1 MDASDVGLKAP
12 IQVDMGVKG
21 QDTGLYDTLHT
32 DLSRYLYDCWQR
44 AKTAKTEITE
54 RLLKCERQRRGVYD
68 PDRAMEIA
76 KTGGSD
82 IFLRLTDI
90 KCRAAESWIRDVML
104 GNNRDVF
111 TLDPANEP
119 EMPPEI
125 SAGIV
130 ELVQMEM
137 QDVIAQGQEIH
148 PEAFRVRMEQVH
160 GRIIQNMRDEAA
172 TAAKNMHG
180 KIEDQMNQGG
190 FTPSFK
196 EFINDFVTYPV
207 AIMSGP
213 TVRRKKVLRWGPG
226 FQPIVVND
234 FVREFGRVS
243 PHDAFPSPSST
254 SINDGYFFVRHRLTR
269 SSLQDLRGVQGYVDS
284 SIDQVLDRFGEQGFR
299 EWLMGD
305 HERERLE
312 GKSYSQMFTREVIEA
327 LEFWGSVSGK
337 TLISWGL
344 KKDIEPNKEYAIT
357 AWMIGP
363 LMIKVAIN
371 PDPLGRR
378 PYGMAQWNE
387 VPGSFWGVALPE
399 QMRDIQI
406 MCNASARSLAN
417 NMSIASGPQ
426 VEIQIDRL
434 PDGESVTSI
443 FPWKVWQTTSDRTG
457 GGQPAVKFFQ
467 PGMNAEPLMAVLQ
480 YFSRQADEVTG
491 IPAYL
496 YSGQTGSGAGRTA
509 SGLSML
515 MDNAAKGIKNA
526 IGTIDVVVSGI
537 VQRLYNHNMIYDD
550 DISAKGD
557 FKIVAHGATG
567 LIVKEQLQAK
577 RAEFLAATANEFDMG
592 IIGVQGRAYLLH
604 SVAESLQMDTRRL
617 VPSDEELAQ
626 KQMAA
631 QGAGQEGAA
640 QVQAIQQQAQE
651 QIAALQQEAGMKIQE
666 LEQTIQA
673 LEQQMANKRDE
684 IDSKAGSEIQKA
696 EVMANASIEVARIQ
710 ATAKDEL
717 APVIEQIKQ
726 VQQEIYELRIEEAA
740 KMQVIEKDIND
751 IRQMSEKDE
760 AVNKRESQDE
770 NVSTQVLAT
779 LAQTQAALAQVMAA
793 PRQTK
798 IIEDKDGRAVGATST
813 IGGEK

>member
-1 MDASDVGLKAP
+1 MINMADVGGLKP
-12 IQVDMGVKG
+12 PVQVDMAVKG
-21 QDTGLYDTLHT
+21 KADSLYDTLHS
-32 DLSRYLYDCWQR
+32 DLSRYLYDCWMR
-44 AKTAKTEITE
+44 SKTAKIEITE

-68 PDRAMEIA
+68 PDKAMDIA

-82 IFLRLTDI
+82 IYLRLTDI

-111 TLDPANEP
+111 TLEPANEP
-119 EMPPEI
+119 EMPMEV

-137 QDVIAQGQEIH
+137 QEVIAQGQQIH

-160 GRIIQNMRDEAA
+160 GRIIQTMRDEAN

-180 KIEDQMNQGG
+180 KIQDQMNQGG
-190 FTPSFK
+190 FDAAFK

-213 TVRRKKVLRWGPG
+213 IVRRKKQLHWGPN

-254 SINDGYFFVRHRLTR
+254 SVNDGYFFVRHRLTR
-269 SSLQDLRGVQGYVDS
+269 SSLQNLRGVQGYVDS

-337 TLISWGL
+337 ALISWGL
-344 KKDIEPNKEYAIT
+344 KKDIDQHKEYEIT

-378 PYGMAQWNE
+378 PFGMAQWNE
-387 VPGSFWGVALPE
+387 VPGAFWGVALPE
-399 QMRDIQI
+399 QMRDIQT

-417 NMSIASGPQ
+417 NMGIASGPQ
-426 VEIQIDRL
+426 VEIQVDRL

-443 FPWKVWQTTSDRTG
+443 FPWKVWQTTSDRSG

-467 PGMNAEPLMAVLQ
+467 PSMNAEPLMAVLQ
-480 YFSRQADEVTG
+480 YFSRQSDEVTG

-526 IGTIDVVVSGI
+526 ISVIDLVVSGF
-537 VQRLYNHNMIYDD
+537 VQRLYNHNMIYDED
-550 DISAKGD
+550 VTAKGD
-557 FKIVAHGATG
+557 FRIVAHGATG
-567 LIVKEQLQAK
+567 LIVKEQLQAR

-592 IIGVQGRAYLLH
+592 IIGMQGRAYLLH
-604 SVAESLQMDTRRL
+604 SVAESLQMDTNKL
-617 VPSDEELAQ
+617 VPSAEELAQ
-626 KQMAA
+626 KQA

-651 QIAALQQEAGMKIQE
+651 QIAALQQEAGQKIQE

-673 LEQQMANKRDE
+673 MQQEMANKRDE
-684 IDSKAGSEIQKA
+684 IDSKAGAEIHKA
-696 EVMANASIEVARIQ
+696 EITANASIRVAEIE
-710 ATAKDEL
+710 AGAKAEL

-726 VQQEIYELRIEEAA
+726 VQQEIHELRIEEAA
-740 KMQVIEKDIND
+740 KMSEIEKDI
-751 IRQMSEKDE
+751 E
-760 AVNKRESQDE
+760 AVRQLAEQDK
-770 NVSTQVLAT
+770 STN
-779 LAQTQAALAQVMAA
+779 
-793 PRQTK
+793 TK
-798 IIEDKDGRAVGATST
+798 E
-813 IGGEK
+813 